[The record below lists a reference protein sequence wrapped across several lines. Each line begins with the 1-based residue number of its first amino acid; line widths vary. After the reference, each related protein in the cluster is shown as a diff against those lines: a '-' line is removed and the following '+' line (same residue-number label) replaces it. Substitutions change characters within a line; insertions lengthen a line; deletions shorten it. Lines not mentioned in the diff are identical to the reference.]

1 MKTKS
6 LVLLVMALGCG
17 FVAMLGVQQIMSG
30 EKAKPKDVVTVLVA
44 RQEIESGVPLDPAT
58 VSFEE
63 LPREAVPAGA
73 VTEVSQ
79 YEDRALKSRAYPGD
93 IILQAKLGV
102 KGQWGPSTTIPPGY
116 RVVTVPVNMTTV
128 HSGMIRPG
136 DRVDVLVTY
145 TTRKPGQ
152 QETSRT
158 KTVLEYIE
166 VFAIDRVRDSDGGEA
181 GKGAK
186 AENLSVCVTPE
197 QASVLMLAANKGKLQ
212 MALRNGTDKE
222 EANVSAIDDKIF
234 EDFKA
239 EIGKEIPDETK
250 QPVADKKP
258 EAKNFKEF
266 LQTDS
271 APEAAPE
278 APAEDEWAIEIFE
291 GETRRVETIKIPR
304 RSGGTTTNGPAAAP
318 ASKSSTDVPPVEAA

>member
-1 MKTKS
+1 
-6 LVLLVMALGCG
+6 
-17 FVAMLGVQQIMSG
+17 
-30 EKAKPKDVVTVLVA
+30 VT
-44 RQEIESGVPLDPAT
+44 D
-58 VSFEE
+58 
-63 LPREAVPAGA
+63 
-73 VTEVSQ
+73 VSQ
-79 YEDRALKSRAYPGD
+79 YEERGLKTKAYPGEV
-93 IILQAKLGV
+93 ILQAKLGE
-102 KGQWGPSTTIPPGY
+102 KNAFGPSLSIPPGM

-145 TTRKPGQ
+145 SIRKPGQ
-152 QETSRT
+152 AEQSRT

-166 VFAIDRVRDSDGGEA
+166 VFAIDRVREADSGEA

-186 AENLSVCVTPE
+186 AENLSVLVDPE
-197 QASVLMLAANKGKLQ
+197 QAHVLMLAANKGKLQ
-212 MALRNGTDKE
+212 MALRNGADKDQ
-222 EANVSAIDDKIF
+222 ANVATIDDKIF
-234 EDFKA
+234 DDFKA
-239 EIGKEIPDETK
+239 TAGRETEEEPKE
-250 QPVADKKP
+250 PVADKKS

-318 ASKSSTDVPPVEAA
+318 ANKSSTDVPPVEAA

>member
-30 EKAKPKDVVTVLVA
+30 EKAKPKDVVPVLVA
-44 RQEIESGVPLDPAT
+44 RQEIDPGAPIDPAT

-63 LPREAVPAGA
+63 RPRELVPAGA
-73 VTEVSQ
+73 VTEIAQ
-79 YEDRALKSRAYPGD
+79 YEGRGLKGKAYPGEV
-93 IILQAKLGV
+93 ILQAKLGE
-102 KGQWGPSTTIPPGY
+102 KGKFGVALSIPPGM
-116 RVVTVPVNMTTV
+116 RVVTVPVNMTAV

-152 QETSRT
+152 AETSRT

-166 VFAIDRVRDSDGGEA
+166 VFAVDRIREADADDA

-186 AENLSVCVTPE
+186 AENLSVLVTPE
-197 QASVLMLAANKGKLQ
+197 QASVLMLASNKGKLQ
-212 MALRNGTDKE
+212 MALRNGADKD
-222 EANVSAIDDKIF
+222 EANISAIDDKIF

-239 EIGKEIPDETK
+239 EVGKETVDDTK
-250 QPVADKKP
+250 QPVASKQP
-258 EAKNFKEF
+258 ETKNFKEF

-271 APEAAPE
+271 APEAAPA

-318 ASKSSTDVPPVEAA
+318 ANKSSTDVPPVEAA